1 MASGFTVTSN
11 PDPAQLQSL
20 GLTSWPI
27 WGCEISAFPWTYDE
41 QEICLLLEGDV
52 TVTPDGLED
61 GQSGADADPSPAQ
74 PPREHRGDGAQHARG
89 LAR

>member
-1 MASGFTVTSN
+1 MSARGILRKGFLAGLGAENAMTLGSLQAAMASGFTVTSN

-41 QEICLLLEGDV
+41 QEI
-52 TVTPDGLED
+52 
-61 GQSGADADPSPAQ
+61 
-74 PPREHRGDGAQHARG
+74 
-89 LAR
+89 

>member
-27 WGCEISAFPWTYDE
+27 RGCEISAFPWTYDE

-52 TVTPDGLED
+52 TVTPDG
-61 GQSGADADPSPAQ
+61 
-74 PPREHRGDGAQHARG
+74 
-89 LAR
+89 